1 MFKILKKTDL
11 STIRPYVPPIVR
23 QTLVMRTMKKRT
35 IEDLNDYCLSL
46 VFSQLTLKQKFSIE
60 RVSKRWKDLTERLLE
75 NQNSFYIG
83 SNPIALLRWLA
94 PHRCSQQN
102 GSHRLRDQIDGKV
115 WLELIANKCRQIKC
129 ISSRV
134 DINDTTVAW
143 IASKFP
149 TLECLYLNEC
159 QVNVSDGHR
168 IAQLF
173 ANNLK
178 HFSINCGHR
187 LSPEVVAN
195 IVSGLPLLEELEI
208 NRLDGSLAIIFQQ
221 LGQNIKTISVDECNG
236 FRTQAIEAL
245 RRASPQITTLRIN
258 DQHYG
263 EWVQQQISLLCDC
276 FPNLKTFG
284 FGFVFPQTNF
294 GPISNLSQ
302 MENLKLSFKCRGTTD
317 WTRNIRNMR
326 QFFFF

>member
-1 MFKILKKTDL
+1 
-11 STIRPYVPPIVR
+11 
-23 QTLVMRTMKKRT
+23 MKKRT

-46 VFSQLTLKQKFSIE
+46 VFSRLTLKQKFSIE
-60 RVSKRWKDLTERLLE
+60 RVSKRWKDLIQTLLQ

-83 SNPIALLRWLA
+83 PNPKASHRRLA

-115 WLELIANKCRQIKC
+115 WLELISNKCRQIKC

-134 DINDTTVAW
+134 DINDTTIAW

-149 TLECLYLNEC
+149 TLECLYLKEC
-159 QVNVSDGHR
+159 QVNVIDGHR

-178 HFSINCGHR
+178 HFSINCGRR
-187 LSPEVVAN
+187 LSPEVVAD

-208 NRLDGSLAIIFQQ
+208 NELDGSLDIIFQQ

-236 FRTQAIEAL
+236 FRAQAIETL
-245 RRASPQITTLRIN
+245 RRVSPQITILRIN
-258 DQHYG
+258 DQPYDQ
-263 EWVQQQISLLCDC
+263 WADQQISLLCDC
-276 FPNLKTFG
+276 FPNLKTLE
-284 FGFVFPQTNF
+284 FGFVVPQRTNF

-302 MENLKLSFKCRGTTD
+302 MENLKLSFKFGEITD
-317 WTRNIRNMR
+317 WMRNIRNMR
-326 QFFFF
+326 QFFFKIK

>member
-1 MFKILKKTDL
+1 
-11 STIRPYVPPIVR
+11 
-23 QTLVMRTMKKRT
+23 MKKRT

-46 VFSQLTLKQKFSIE
+46 VFSELTLKQKFSIE
-60 RVSKRWKDLTERLLE
+60 RVSKRWKDLIERLLQ

-83 SNPIALLRWLA
+83 SNPIPL
-94 PHRCSQQN
+94 HRYSQQN

-134 DINDTTVAW
+134 DINDTTIAW

-149 TLECLYLNEC
+149 TLECLYLKEC

-178 HFSINCGHR
+178 HFSINCGRR

-221 LGQNIKTISVDECNG
+221 LGQNIKTISVDECDG
-236 FRTQAIEAL
+236 FEAQAIEAL
-245 RRASPQITTLRIN
+245 RRVSPQMTTLRIN
-258 DQHYG
+258 RQQYDRWT
-263 EWVQQQISLLCDC
+263 EQQISLLCDR
-276 FPNLKTFG
+276 FSNLKTFE
-284 FGFVFPQTNF
+284 FGFVPFQGINF

-302 MENLKLSFKCRGTTD
+302 MENLKLSFMFREVTD
-317 WTRNIRNMR
+317 WTRNIQNMR
-326 QFFFF
+326 QFFLIK